1 MARSLH
7 LKSLGLDVEL
17 PKLTPVVQF
26 ATATFALAVG
36 GYTAGEKFGWFRNE
50 IITWTPEHFRI
61 ADGRIGQP
69 ITVTVARIKRR
80 DDCSVE
86 GFNVTVRDATGL
98 IHEATP
104 SMTRFTGPAGPEI
117 DTFTY
122 TLELSE
128 KSPVSPGRATLLAT
142 IRYKCPEGERTVTYP
157 RHQNLTFMLER

>member
-1 MARSLH
+1 M
-7 LKSLGLDVEL
+7 EL

-61 ADGRIGQP
+61 ADAKIGEP

-86 GFNVTVRDATGL
+86 GFNVTVRDGAGVV
-98 IHEATP
+98 HEATP
-104 SMTRFTGPAGPEI
+104 SMTRFTGPAGPDI

-122 TLELSE
+122 TLTLTSDR
-128 KSPVSPGRATLLAT
+128 VSPGRATLLAT

-157 RHQNLTFMLER
+157 RHPNLTFALER

>member
-86 GFNVTVRDATGL
+86 GFSVTVRDATGL

-122 TLELSE
+122 TLELSDR
-128 KSPVSPGRATLLAT
+128 SPVSPGRATLLAT